1 MYFCSVIKTILT
13 KKLRI
18 MKLIH
23 LMLSV
28 LLFIAFTANVNA
40 QTRELSKDEKK
51 ELENEV
57 KESLKNLE
65 GWLVKPGA
73 LSLQAQQRRSSQVQ
87 LFEDDKWL
95 VGSASSVGSVYDA
108 ARLQAM
114 TLAKSEV
121 AGQMETQ
128 ISELIDAKV
137 ANKELGQGTAES
149 VTEIAMKSK
158 AITVD
163 KKVKRPRILMECYK
177 NLPNGNV
184 EVLIRLAIDKNTIND
199 LAEEIVDDAIKQAQ
213 E

>member
-1 MYFCSVIKTILT
+1 
-13 KKLRI
+13 

-23 LMLSV
+23 LMLTV
-28 LLFIAFTANVNA
+28 VLFIAFTANVNA

-57 KESLKNLE
+57 KESLKNLD

-163 KKVKRPRILMECYK
+163 KKVKRPRVLMECYK

-184 EVLIRLAIDKNTIND
+184 EVLIRLAIDKNTING

>member
-1 MYFCSVIKTILT
+1 
-13 KKLRI
+13 

-23 LMLSV
+23 LMLTA

-57 KESLKNLE
+57 KESLKNLD

-73 LSLQAQQRRSSQVQ
+73 LSLQAQQKRSSQVQ

>member
-1 MYFCSVIKTILT
+1 
-13 KKLRI
+13 

>member
-1 MYFCSVIKTILT
+1 
-13 KKLRI
+13 

-23 LMLSV
+23 LMLTV
-28 LLFIAFTANVNA
+28 VLFIAFTTNVNA
-40 QTRELSKDEKK
+40 QSRELSKDEKK

>member
-1 MYFCSVIKTILT
+1 
-13 KKLRI
+13 

-23 LMLSV
+23 LMLTA

-57 KESLKNLE
+57 KESLKNLD

-73 LSLQAQQRRSSQVQ
+73 LSLQAQQKRSSQVQ

-199 LAEEIVDDAIKQAQ
+199 LAEKIVDDAIKQAQ